1 MTPKAGKRKRRDE
14 LIAVKVMREQEWAYE
29 RWLEHMSYQAMRVA
43 ASRPPE
49 AGGLG
54 YDLSAATFEGLVKGY
69 REREGLSELTR
80 DEARER
86 RAHDLALIMRAT
98 RAAMAKAAALGAL
111 DVHAAKLNLE
121 AGRDLAKHYGTD
133 QPITVEANVTHRDA
147 VTEELNAM
155 LAAAGRNPVEV
166 DHD

>member
-1 MTPKAGKRKRRDE
+1 MTPKASKRKHSDE
-14 LIAVKVMREQEWAYE
+14 LIAVKVMREQDWAYE
-29 RWLEHMSYQAMRVA
+29 RWLEYVSYQAMRVQA
-43 ASRPPE
+43 AHPPAE
-49 AGGLG
+49 GGLG
-54 YDLSAATFEGLVKGY
+54 YDLSLAALEGLVKGY

-86 RAHDLALIMRAT
+86 RAHDLALVMRSA
-98 RAAMAKAAALGAL
+98 RASMRNAAKVGAL
-111 DVHAAKLNLE
+111 DVHATKLMLE

-155 LAAAGRNPVEV
+155 LVRLGEAPIEV
-166 DHD
+166 DS